1 MCARPGVGDALGGAV
16 RRAAR
21 IRGHA
26 NRSRA
31 AGRLALSTVASV
43 FHRDIKPHNIF
54 LVEEW
59 APSPEV
65 GTGGIS
71 PGSVKVGDFGIART
85 AAETA
90 VTETS
95 LILGTV
101 RYVSPEQAAG
111 EEVGPPSDLYSLG

>member
-1 MCARPGVGDALGGAV
+1 
-16 RRAAR
+16 
-21 IRGHA
+21 
-26 NRSRA
+26 
-31 AGRLALSTVASV
+31 LALSTVASV
-43 FHRDIKPHNIF
+43 VHRDIKPHNIF